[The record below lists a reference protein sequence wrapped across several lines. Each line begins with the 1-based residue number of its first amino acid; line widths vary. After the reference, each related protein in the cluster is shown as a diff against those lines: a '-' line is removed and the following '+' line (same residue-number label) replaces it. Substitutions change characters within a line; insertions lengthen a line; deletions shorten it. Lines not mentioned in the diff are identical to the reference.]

1 MLGLIGTHLRD
12 HEDGKNHVTVTPKT
26 EKRVNLQPW
35 AIEDTIPAT
44 KERPARKIVIEPASQ
59 EDFQEILDDLKAQG
73 NTKVLHIGVLPD
85 HVAKEKQKMYDKA
98 VAELNKKAAPAN
110 A

>member
-1 MLGLIGTHLRD
+1 MLGLIGKNLRD
-12 HEDGKNHVTVTPKT
+12 HEYGINHVFVTPKT

-35 AIEDTIPAT
+35 AIEYTIPAT
-44 KERPARKIVIEPASQ
+44 KEIPARKIVIEPASQ
-59 EDFQEILDDLKAQG
+59 EEFQEIIDYFNSLG
-73 NTKVLHIGVLPD
+73 STKNMNVGVLPD